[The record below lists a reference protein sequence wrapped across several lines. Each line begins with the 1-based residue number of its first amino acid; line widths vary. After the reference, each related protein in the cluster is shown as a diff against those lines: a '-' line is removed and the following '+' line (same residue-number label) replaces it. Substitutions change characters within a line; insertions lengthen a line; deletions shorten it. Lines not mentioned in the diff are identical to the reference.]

1 MDSWAQFHIR
11 REIPRAVIS
20 EQMRMLSLALPC
32 TRPRAA
38 VRQMSL
44 QSRPTGSLH
53 AGCNHRGGQVSSRQ
67 KCSTNFLASTRRSY
81 FSKAKRIYDTR
92 HRVVTSCDAGALE
105 SAASILSSNPL
116 FQSYLSSLEN
126 DPLVTKCLTSA
137 VVFTASDIIAQT
149 TFDRNSQGGVDA
161 ARVGR
166 FALFGLAVHAPL
178 FAFFFQQLDALVD
191 PLPLEGVANVGV
203 KVAIDQVLWTPPFL
217 AFFFFVQASV
227 LQGRDFDQGVSKV
240 REVLVPTLKV
250 NWRVWVPANCINYL
264 LPADLR
270 ILFINLVS
278 LFFTI
283 YLSTVAND
291 ETDDA

>member
-1 MDSWAQFHIR
+1 MS
-11 REIPRAVIS
+11 S
-20 EQMRMLSLALPC
+20 EQNMHKSSRTLTC
-32 TRPRAA
+32 TRPRTA
-38 VRQMSL
+38 VRQTSL
-44 QSRPTGSLH
+44 QSLPTGSLH
-53 AGCNHRGGQVSSRQ
+53 LSCSHRGGQESLRQ
-67 KCSTNFLASTRRSY
+67 KSSTSYLASRRRSC
-81 FSKAKRIYDTR
+81 FSRANRIHAAR
-92 HRVVTSCDAGALE
+92 HKVVISCNAGALE

-166 FALFGLAVHAPL
+166 FGLFGLAVHAPL
-178 FAFFFQQLDALVD
+178 FAFFFQKLDALVD

-203 KVAIDQVLWTPPFL
+203 KVAIDQILWTPPFL

-283 YLSTVAND
+283 YLSAVAND
-291 ETDDA
+291 EADDA